1 MKVESESEVAQSC
14 LTLSDP
20 MHCSLPGSSI
30 HGIFRVCYIRMD
42 TDTTFKE
49 FTVFFLKSVDA
60 RSWTVSSLLMAVPLV
75 PRRYLENMMEKLKD

>member
-1 MKVESESEVAQSC
+1 
-14 LTLSDP
+14 
-20 MHCSLPGSSI
+20 
-30 HGIFRVCYIRMD
+30 MD